1 MMVFIKFLLPA
12 LCVAV
17 IVLALACGEG
27 KTGGTGNTQGLTD
40 PRTVATATPWATP
53 PPVVYVEGGEE
64 GGSGPAR
71 PAGGTYTVQTGDT
84 LYDIAQRFGVSVDD
98 LMAANEITDPASL
111 SIGQKL
117 VIPGQEAGGAPEET
131 ASPEAEAAA
140 ATPTTTAE
148 GVYIVQEGDYP
159 SSIAEKFGISPE
171 ELMEANGITDPTSLK
186 VGQELTIPTPTP
198 SN

>member
-1 MMVFIKFLLPA
+1 MMVLIKFLLPA

-17 IVLALACGEG
+17 IVMALACGEENPKG
-27 KTGGTGNTQGLTD
+27 VGGTQGLTD

-53 PPVVYVEGGEE
+53 PPVVYVEGGA
-64 GGSGPAR
+64 GGPGPAS
-71 PAGGTYTVQTGDT
+71 PAGGTYTVKAEDT

-117 VIPGQEAGGAPEET
+117 VIPGQETGGASEGT
-131 ASPEAEAAA
+131 ATPEAEAAT

-159 SSIAEKFGISPE
+159 SSIAEKFGISVE
-171 ELMEANGITDPTSLK
+171 ELMEANDITDPTSLV
-186 VGQELTIPTPTP
+186 VGQELIIPTPTP
-198 SN
+198 

>member
-1 MMVFIKFLLPA
+1 MMVFIKVLLPA
-12 LCVAV
+12 LCTAV
-17 IVLALACGEG
+17 IVLTLACGEG

-53 PPVVYVEGGEE
+53 PPVVYVEGGE
-64 GGSGPAR
+64 GGPGSTR
-71 PAGGTYTVQTGDT
+71 PEAGTYTVQTGDT
-84 LYDIAQRFGVSVDD
+84 LYDIAQRFGVSVDE
-98 LMAANEITDPASL
+98 LMEANEITDAASL

-117 VIPGQEAGGAPEET
+117 VIPGQEAGGAPGGT
-131 ASPEAEAAA
+131 ATPEAEAAT
-140 ATPTTTAE
+140 ATPATTAE

-186 VGQELTIPTPTP
+186 VGQELKIPTPTP
-198 SN
+198 

>member
-1 MMVFIKFLLPA
+1 MMVLIKFLLPA

-17 IVLALACGEG
+17 IVMALACGEE
-27 KTGGTGNTQGLTD
+27 KTKGVGGTQGLTD

-64 GGSGPAR
+64 GGAGPAR
-71 PAGGTYTVQTGDT
+71 PAGGTYTVKAEDT
-84 LYDIAQRFGVSVDD
+84 LYDIAQRFGVSVDE
-98 LMAANEITDPASL
+98 LMEANEITDAASL

-117 VIPGQEAGGAPEET
+117 VIPGQESGGAPEET
-131 ASPEAEAAA
+131 ASPEAEAAT

-159 SSIAEKFGISPE
+159 SSIAEKFNISVE
-171 ELMEANGITDPTSLK
+171 ELMEANDITDPTSLI
-186 VGQELTIPTPTP
+186 VGQELIIPTPTP
-198 SN
+198 